1 MTACFDMKLY
11 TKDVIIKTAYSF
23 IDRYF
28 VHLDIVDNKYK
39 IDIIAKDN
47 ESEEDIRNKLNNE
60 IILQLARFTVSA
72 RTCEVRQLILG
83 RAFASSITAEDK
95 DIPEY
100 NSEYVSS
107 SEMIL
112 KDWFEN
118 NGN

>member
-1 MTACFDMKLY
+1 MTACFDMQLY
-11 TKDVIIKTAYSF
+11 AKDVIIKTAYSF
-23 IDRYF
+23 IDKYF

-47 ESEEDIRNKLNNE
+47 EPEEDIRNKLNNE

-83 RAFASSITAEDK
+83 RAFSSSMISEDK
-95 DIPEY
+95 NIPQY
-100 NSEYVSS
+100 NPEYVSS
-107 SEMIL
+107 SEIIL

-118 NGN
+118 NG